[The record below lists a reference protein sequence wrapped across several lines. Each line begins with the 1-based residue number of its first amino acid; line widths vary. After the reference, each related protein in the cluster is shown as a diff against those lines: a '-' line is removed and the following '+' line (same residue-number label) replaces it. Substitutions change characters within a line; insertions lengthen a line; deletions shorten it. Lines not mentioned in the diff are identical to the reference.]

1 MRLRDLE
8 KNQSGAGW
16 LKRHKLLCGV
26 GVLGVV
32 AGFSLLQ
39 GFQAVQHDPG
49 LRSSARSQPSQA
61 RPAVAQSPIV
71 ARVRVTEGTLR
82 ACGDTRVVRLLE
94 LRESG
99 RGSET
104 IQREQVG
111 CSRETGGQAMHRV
124 VARFQLGKQAFAV
137 PANSVAGLIQ
147 AMGREIDQVV
157 APAPQPKGR
166 LRGHPVSM
174 AVMLSDED
182 HGIQIWW
189 GKGAYQ
195 EHRSKTASGSG
206 DGFARSITLPTYQ
219 ARGERGEALFD
230 ELVRL
235 VSEGA
240 SLDQGRRVMR

>member
-8 KNQSGAGW
+8 KHQSGAGW

-26 GVLGVV
+26 GALAVV
-32 AGFSLLQ
+32 AGFSVLQ
-39 GFQAVQHDPG
+39 GFQAVQHDPS
-49 LRSSARSQPSQA
+49 LQAARSQPAAAS
-61 RPAVAQSPIV
+61 PEKIQSPIV
-71 ARVRVTEGTLR
+71 ARVRVTEGSLH

-104 IQREQVG
+104 IQREQMG
-111 CSRETGGQAMHRV
+111 CSREMGGQAMHRV

-137 PANSVAGLIQ
+137 PPQSVSGLIQ
-147 AMGREIDQVV
+147 AMGREINQVA
-157 APAPQPKGR
+157 APA
-166 LRGHPVSM
+166 L
-174 AVMLSDED
+174 MLSDED

-219 ARGERGEALFD
+219 ARGESGETLFG
-230 ELVRL
+230 ELVRI

-240 SLDQGRRVMR
+240 QLDQGRRVVR